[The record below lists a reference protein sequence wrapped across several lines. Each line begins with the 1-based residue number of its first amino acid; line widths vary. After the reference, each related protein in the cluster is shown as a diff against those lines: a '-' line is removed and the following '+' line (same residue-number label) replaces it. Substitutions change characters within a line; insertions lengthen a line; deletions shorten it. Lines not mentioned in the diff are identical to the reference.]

1 MLGRAVRIVTWRHG
15 RIRLAFG
22 PDPGGGHLDG
32 LARRLLDSA
41 TREGARSLGL
51 ETGELKV
58 GRPADFF
65 TVDLHHPLLAGSG
78 KENLIPALIFGADSR
93 LVREV
98 AVAGNLIV
106 QDGVHPL
113 AEESS
118 RAFSALAR
126 RLFS

>member
-1 MLGRAVRIVTWRHG
+1 LRLVRQRRAV
-15 RIRLAFG
+15 L
-22 PDPGGGHLDG
+22 DPGGGHLDG
-32 LARRLLDSA
+32 LARRLFDSA
-41 TREGARSLGL
+41 TREGARSLGI

-78 KENLIPALIFGADSR
+78 KDAVLPTLVFGGDAR

-106 QDGVHPL
+106 QDGTHPL

-118 RAFSALAR
+118 RAFAALAR
-126 RLFS
+126 RIFA